1 MFNENVKRTKI
12 IMLIMDNFTHILNRI
27 KTQLDNVNYDN
38 GDVSDVGNE
47 IGIVLGNFITT
58 ESELQDFITGIRHGM
73 SLTNGTH

>member
-1 MFNENVKRTKI
+1 MN
-12 IMLIMDNFTHILNRI
+12 NFTQILNRI

-47 IGIVLGNFITT
+47 IGIVLGEVITT

>member
-1 MFNENVKRTKI
+1 MN
-12 IMLIMDNFTHILNRI
+12 NFTQILNRI

-47 IGIVLGNFITT
+47 IGIVLGDFIHT
-58 ESELQDFITGIRHGM
+58 ESELQDFITGLKHGI

>member
-1 MFNENVKRTKI
+1 MFI
-12 IMLIMDNFTHILNRI
+12 LINLTLFICNMNNFTQILNRI

-47 IGIVLGNFITT
+47 IGIVLGDFITT
-58 ESELQDFITGIRHGM
+58 ESELQDFITGIKHGM

>member
-1 MFNENVKRTKI
+1 MN
-12 IMLIMDNFTHILNRI
+12 NFTQILNRI

-47 IGIVLGNFITT
+47 IGIVLGNVITT